1 MTAARPVAGIA
12 LAVGAVHHRPTG
24 AAFDVV
30 LLLHVACVVVGT
42 GSVVVGGLQARRL
55 QRAGAGPVPA
65 DLRGYFAPGPNWAGR
80 VLYGVP
86 IFGFVLLGMSD
97 GFFELADGWVLYG
110 FVLWILAVAV
120 AEGVLWP
127 TERRI
132 RTAVAAAGPDHE
144 LASAVGGECL
154 AGGVAVGRP
163 RRRPRPGDRAHGR
176 PALTVDR
183 VGQQLPGFV
192 QPAVPDELGEWAIE
206 HGRPVD
212 RRGRPAGRL

>member
-1 MTAARPVAGIA
+1 VTAARPADGLA
-12 LAVGAVHHRPTG
+12 LAAGAVHHRPTG

-30 LLLHVACVVVGT
+30 LLLHVACVVVGI

-97 GFFELADGWVLYG
+97 GFFELADGWILYG
-110 FVLWILAVAV
+110 FVLWILAIAV

-132 RTAVAAAGPDHE
+132 RTAVAAARPDGPDDE
-144 LASAVGGECL
+144 LASAVGDECRQVVWLSAGLVVVLVL
-154 AGGVAVGRP
+154 ATVLMVA
-163 RRRPRPGDRAHGR
+163 
-176 PALTVDR
+176 
-183 VGQQLPGFV
+183 
-192 QPAVPDELGEWAIE
+192 QP
-206 HGRPVD
+206 
-212 RRGRPAGRL
+212 